1 MSSGI
6 RKFFIRKIDNTAKT
20 DTSMIGVIIS
30 RYIVLFAALL
40 FLPLE
45 LFAAQVN
52 DIRVW
57 RSPDKTRLVFDV
69 SGEVAHSQFFL
80 DNPRRLVLDIRGAR
94 KPVTVG
100 TPSLSTTP
108 ISKIRYGVRNKKDL
122 RIVLDLK
129 NKVTSKS
136 FLLKPNATYGYRLVV
151 DLFDGQAKT
160 TAPVRQPSQL
170 SSRRDIVVAIDAG
183 HGGEDPGALA
193 YGGGHEKAVTLN
205 IAKDLAA
212 LLKKEPGFKPVL
224 VRTGD
229 YYIPLR
235 ERSSVARKS
244 GADLFISIHADAFT
258 DRRANGASV
267 FALSRGGA
275 TSETARWL
283 AQRENLTDQIGGEGG
298 ISLSDKDDIL
308 AGVLLDLSMTS
319 TLSSSLEVGDMVL
332 KNIGTIN
339 RLHKK
344 QVEQAAFVVL
354 KSPDIPSILVET
366 GFISNPKEGRK
377 LKTRGHQRSLARQ
390 IYKGVKSYFV
400 KKPPPGTLLAK
411 LKADGKV
418 NTRPD
423 QYVIQAGDTL
433 SEIASR
439 FDISLSSLK
448 TANQISRSDRI
459 RTGQVLV
466 IPN

>member
-1 MSSGI
+1 MH
-6 RKFFIRKIDNTAKT
+6 
-20 DTSMIGVIIS
+20 
-30 RYIVLFAALL
+30 LFAT
-40 FLPLE
+40 
-45 LFAAQVN
+45 QVN

-69 SGEVAHSQFFL
+69 SDEVAHSQFFL
-80 DNPRRLVLDIRGAR
+80 ENPQRLVLDIRGTR
-94 KPVTVG
+94 KPATVG

-108 ISKIRYGVRNKKDL
+108 ISKIRYGVRNNKDL

-151 DLFDGQAKT
+151 DLFDGQKKAVTPIK
-160 TAPVRQPSQL
+160 QPSQP

-193 YGGGHEKAVTLN
+193 YGGGHEKSVTLN

-235 ERSSVARKS
+235 ERTSVARKS

-283 AQRENLTDQIGGEGG
+283 AQRENSSDQIGGEGG
-298 ISLSDKDDIL
+298 ISLSDKDDVL

-319 TLSSSLEVGDMVL
+319 TLSSSLEVGDKVL

-377 LKTRGHQRSLARQ
+377 LKTRNHQRALARQ
-390 IYKGVKSYFV
+390 IHKGVKSYFV

-439 FDISLSSLK
+439 FGISLSSLK
-448 TANQISRSDRI
+448 TANKISRSDRI

>member
-1 MSSGI
+1 MSSRI
-6 RKFFIRKIDNTAKT
+6 RKFFI
-20 DTSMIGVIIS
+20 
-30 RYIVLFAALL
+30 AALL
-40 FLPLE
+40 MLPLP
-45 LFAAQVN
+45 LSAAQVN

-69 SGEVAHSQFFL
+69 SSEVAHSQFFL
-80 DNPRRLVLDIRGAR
+80 DNPRRLVLDIRGTQKTKNVASPR
-94 KPVTVG
+94 LG
-100 TPSLSTTP
+100 TTP
-108 ISKIRYGVRNKKDL
+108 INKIRYGVRNKKDL

-151 DLFDGQAKT
+151 DLFDDSTKT
-160 TAPVRQPSQL
+160 AGPVKEPTKTPSA
-170 SSRRDIVVAIDAG
+170 RDIVVAIDAG

-193 YGGGHEKAVTLN
+193 YGGGHEKVVTLN
-205 IAKDLAA
+205 ISKDLAA
-212 LLKKEPGFKPVL
+212 LLKKEPGFEPVL

-235 ERSSVARKS
+235 ERAVIARKA

-258 DRRANGASV
+258 DPRANGASV
-267 FALSRGGA
+267 YALSRGGA

-283 AQRENLTDQIGGEGG
+283 AHRANSSDLIGGEGG
-298 ISLSDKDDIL
+298 ISLGDKDDIL

-319 TLSSSLEVGDMVL
+319 TLSSSLEVGDRVL
-332 KNIGTIN
+332 KHIGTIN
-339 RLHKK
+339 RLHKE

-377 LKTRGHQRSLARQ
+377 LKTRNHQRAMARQ
-390 IYKGVKSYFV
+390 IYKGVKGYFV
-400 KKPPPGTLLAK
+400 NKPPPGTLVSR
-411 LKADGKV
+411 LKAEGKID
-418 NTRPD
+418 TRPD

-448 TANQISRSDRI
+448 TANNISRSDTI
-459 RTGQVLV
+459 RTGQMLV

>member
-1 MSSGI
+1 MSSRI
-6 RKFFIRKIDNTAKT
+6 RKFFI
-20 DTSMIGVIIS
+20 
-30 RYIVLFAALL
+30 AALL
-40 FLPLE
+40 MLPLP
-45 LFAAQVN
+45 LSAAQVN

-69 SGEVAHSQFFL
+69 SSEVAHSQFFL
-80 DNPRRLVLDIRGAR
+80 DNPRRLVLDIRGTQKTKNVASPR
-94 KPVTVG
+94 LG
-100 TPSLSTTP
+100 TTP
-108 ISKIRYGVRNKKDL
+108 INKIRYGVRNKKDL

-151 DLFDGQAKT
+151 DLFDDSTKT
-160 TAPVRQPSQL
+160 AGPVKEPTKTPSA
-170 SSRRDIVVAIDAG
+170 RDIVVAIDAG

-193 YGGGHEKAVTLN
+193 YGGGHEKVVTLN
-205 IAKDLAA
+205 ISKDLAA
-212 LLKKEPGFKPVL
+212 LLKKEPGFEPVL

-235 ERSSVARKS
+235 ERAAIARKA

-258 DRRANGASV
+258 DPRANGASV
-267 FALSRGGA
+267 YALSRGGA

-283 AQRENLTDQIGGEGG
+283 AHRANSSDLIGGEGG
-298 ISLSDKDDIL
+298 ISLGDKDDIL

-319 TLSSSLEVGDMVL
+319 TLSSSLEVGDRVL
-332 KNIGTIN
+332 KHIGTIN
-339 RLHKK
+339 RLHKE

-377 LKTRGHQRSLARQ
+377 LKTRNHQRAMARQ
-390 IYKGVKSYFV
+390 IYKGVKGYFV
-400 KKPPPGTLLAK
+400 NKPPPGTLVAR
-411 LKADGKV
+411 LKAEGKID
-418 NTRPD
+418 TRPD

-448 TANQISRSDRI
+448 TANNISRSDTI
-459 RTGQVLV
+459 RTGQMLV

>member
-1 MSSGI
+1 MSSRI
-6 RKFFIRKIDNTAKT
+6 RKFFI
-20 DTSMIGVIIS
+20 
-30 RYIVLFAALL
+30 AALL
-40 FLPLE
+40 MLPLP
-45 LFAAQVN
+45 LSAAQVN

-69 SGEVAHSQFFL
+69 SSEVAHSQFFL
-80 DNPRRLVLDIRGAR
+80 DNPRRLVLDIRGTQKTKNVASPR
-94 KPVTVG
+94 LG
-100 TPSLSTTP
+100 TTP
-108 ISKIRYGVRNKKDL
+108 INKIRYGVRNKKDL

-151 DLFDGQAKT
+151 DLFDDSTKT
-160 TAPVRQPSQL
+160 AGPVKEPTKTPSA
-170 SSRRDIVVAIDAG
+170 RDIVVAIDAG

-193 YGGGHEKAVTLN
+193 YGGGHEKVVTLN
-205 IAKDLAA
+205 ISKDLAA
-212 LLKKEPGFKPVL
+212 LLKKEPGFEPVL

-235 ERSSVARKS
+235 ERAVIARKA

-258 DRRANGASV
+258 DPRANGASV
-267 FALSRGGA
+267 YALSRGGA

-283 AQRENLTDQIGGEGG
+283 AHRANSSDLIGGEGG
-298 ISLSDKDDIL
+298 ISLGDKDDIL

-319 TLSSSLEVGDMVL
+319 TLSSSLEVGDRVL
-332 KNIGTIN
+332 KHIGTIN
-339 RLHKK
+339 RLHKE

-377 LKTRGHQRSLARQ
+377 LKTRNHQRAMARQ
-390 IYKGVKSYFV
+390 IYKGVKGYFV
-400 KKPPPGTLLAK
+400 NKPPPGTLVAR
-411 LKADGKV
+411 LKAEGKID
-418 NTRPD
+418 TRPD

-448 TANQISRSDRI
+448 TANNISRSDTI
-459 RTGQVLV
+459 RTGQMLV

>member
-1 MSSGI
+1 VFLTVFSL
-6 RKFFIRKIDNTAKT
+6 FFSLFLQSFQAFAAKID
-20 DTSMIGVIIS
+20 DV
-30 RYIVLFAALL
+30 RL
-40 FLPLE
+40 
-45 LFAAQVN
+45 
-52 DIRVW
+52 W
-57 RSPDKTRLVFDV
+57 RSPDKTRLVFDI
-69 SGEVAHSQFFL
+69 SEEVAHSNFFL
-80 DNPRRLVLDIRGAR
+80 DNPRRLVLDIRGTG
-94 KPVTVG
+94 KSSTVV
-100 TPSLSTTP
+100 TPSLSGTP

-122 RIVLDLK
+122 RVVLDLK
-129 NKVTSKS
+129 NKVTTKS

-151 DLFDGQAKT
+151 DLFDTGKT
-160 TAPVRQPSQL
+160 VSEPARPKTVPDQQNSQ
-170 SSRRDIVVAIDAG
+170 RDIVIAIDAG

-212 LLKKEPGFKPVL
+212 LMNKERGFKPVL

-235 ERSSVARKS
+235 DRSDIARKA
-244 GADLFISIHADAFT
+244 GADLLVSIHADAFN

-267 FALSRGGA
+267 YALSRGGA

-283 AQRENLTDQIGGEGG
+283 AQRENSSDQIGGEGG

-319 TLSSSLEVGDMVL
+319 TLSSSLEVGDKVL
-332 KNIGTIN
+332 KNIGSIN

-377 LKTRGHQRSLARQ
+377 LKTRNHQRSLARQ
-390 IYKGVKSYFV
+390 IHKGIKSYFV
-400 KKPPPGTLLAK
+400 KKPPPGTLIAK
-411 LKADGKV
+411 LKREGKV

-423 QYVIQAGDTL
+423 QYVIKAGDTL

-439 FDISLSSLK
+439 FNISLSSLK
-448 TANQISRSDRI
+448 SANRIGRADRI

>member
-1 MSSGI
+1 MSLRI
-6 RKFFIRKIDNTAKT
+6 RRFF
-20 DTSMIGVIIS
+20 V
-30 RYIVLFAALL
+30 AALL
-40 FLPLE
+40 ILPLP
-45 LFAAQVN
+45 LFAAQV
-52 DIRVW
+52 DDVRVW

-69 SGEVAHSQFFL
+69 SSDVAHSQFFL
-80 DNPRRLVLDIRGAR
+80 DNPRRLVLDIRGTQ
-94 KPVTVG
+94 KPKNVAN
-100 TPSLSTTP
+100 PRLSNTP

-122 RIVLDLK
+122 RVVLDLK

-136 FLLKPNATYGYRLVV
+136 FLLAPNATYGYRLVV
-151 DLFDGQAKT
+151 DLFDGQKKT
-160 TAPVRQPSQL
+160 TESVKQPVKPPSN
-170 SSRRDIVVAIDAG
+170 RDIVVAIDAG

-193 YGGGHEKAVTLN
+193 YGGGHEKVVTLN
-205 IAKDLAA
+205 ISKDLAA

-235 ERSSVARKS
+235 ERASIAREA

-258 DRRANGASV
+258 NPSANGASV
-267 FALSRGGA
+267 YALSIGGA

-283 AQRENLTDQIGGEGG
+283 AHRANSSDLIGGEGG
-298 ISLSDKDDIL
+298 ISLSDKGDVL

-319 TLSSSLEVGDMVL
+319 TLSSSLEVGDKVL
-332 KNIGTIN
+332 KHIGAIN

-377 LKTRGHQRSLARQ
+377 LKTRSHQRAMARQ
-390 IYKGVKSYFV
+390 IFKGVKGYFV
-400 KKPPPGTLLAK
+400 NKPPPGSLLAS
-411 LKADGKV
+411 LKAEGKID
-418 NTRPD
+418 TRPD
-423 QYVIQAGDTL
+423 QYVIRAGDTL

-448 TANQISRSDRI
+448 TANDISRSDTI
-459 RTGQVLV
+459 RTGQTLV